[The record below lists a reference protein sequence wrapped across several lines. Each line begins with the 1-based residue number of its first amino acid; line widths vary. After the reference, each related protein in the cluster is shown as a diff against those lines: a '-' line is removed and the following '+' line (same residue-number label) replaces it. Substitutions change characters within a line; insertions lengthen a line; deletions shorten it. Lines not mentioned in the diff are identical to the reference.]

1 MFIFS
6 YSATTFGILMASP
19 SISAPTH
26 SLHMLFPK
34 AYNIRTILFIVI
46 SLTTDNYVKDNKSS
60 YHPNIDIPYRLKQQS
75 KPSAAKKRKKYN
87 LLSASTL
94 VALPVST
101 TSITPHDIHVHTH
114 QPYKSTNNV
123 TSMT

>member
-6 YSATTFGILMASP
+6 YNATSFDILMTSP
-19 SISAPTH
+19 SIPAPTH

-34 AYNIRTILFIVI
+34 AYTIRTILFIVI
-46 SLTTDNYVKDNKSS
+46 TLTTDNYVKNNKSS

-87 LLSASTL
+87 LLPASTL

-101 TSITPHDIHVHTH
+101 TSITPHDIHVHTY
-114 QPYKSTNNV
+114 QSYKSTNNV